1 MGWESEQNHNS
12 LSAHGLKEAQ
22 GFVRPVA
29 NSSATGMPPSIRG
42 DAPMS
47 VDPHGAGPKRP
58 LTVDSPD
65 SGSKLRNTYMPKGGR
80 P

>member
-1 MGWESEQNHNS
+1 MPGENENQRN
-12 LSAHGLKEAQ
+12 LSHHGIKEAQ

-29 NSSATGMPPSIRG
+29 NSSLSGMPPSIRG

-58 LTVDSPD
+58 LTVDSPS
-65 SGSKLRNTYMPKGGR
+65 SGLKLRNTYMPKGR